1 MDTSS
6 IVVPEVMKQ
15 WRKREEESIVEH
27 KKQRSE
33 KELDE
38 MELMVVEA
46 SAARADRVGKK
57 GESKTDFTCDDYE
70 TEEMKD
76 WWDE

>member
-27 KKQRSE
+27 EKQRTE

-38 MELMVVEA
+38 MEVMVIEA
-46 SAARADRVGKK
+46 PAARADRVGKK
-57 GESKTDFTCDDYE
+57 GEHNIDFTCDDYE

-76 WWDE
+76 